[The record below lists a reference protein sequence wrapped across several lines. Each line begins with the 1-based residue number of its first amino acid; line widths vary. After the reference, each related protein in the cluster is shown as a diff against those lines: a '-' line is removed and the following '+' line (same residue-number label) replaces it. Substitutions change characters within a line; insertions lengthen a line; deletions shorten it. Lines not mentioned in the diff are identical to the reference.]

1 MKHAYKP
8 QPQAGAD
15 SAPGEVITLPP
26 LQVRKTTPP
35 LSRWLRDVIQRL
47 LPPLLGLGLLLLG
60 WQLAAMNS
68 KGFPTPLSTLDSALT
83 LFEIGRAHV

>member
-35 LSRWLRDVIQRL
+35 LSRWLRDVTAKAFRRR
-47 LPPLLGLGLLLLG
+47 
-60 WQLAAMNS
+60 
-68 KGFPTPLSTLDSALT
+68 SARW
-83 LFEIGRAHV
+83 IPR

>member
-35 LSRWLRDVIQRL
+35 LS
-47 LPPLLGLGLLLLG
+47 
-60 WQLAAMNS
+60 
-68 KGFPTPLSTLDSALT
+68 
-83 LFEIGRAHV
+83 

>member
-35 LSRWLRDVIQRL
+35 LSAGCGMSPNVFCRRCS
-47 LPPLLGLGLLLLG
+47 G
-60 WQLAAMNS
+60 WDCCCWAGS
-68 KGFPTPLSTLDSALT
+68 W
-83 LFEIGRAHV
+83 RR